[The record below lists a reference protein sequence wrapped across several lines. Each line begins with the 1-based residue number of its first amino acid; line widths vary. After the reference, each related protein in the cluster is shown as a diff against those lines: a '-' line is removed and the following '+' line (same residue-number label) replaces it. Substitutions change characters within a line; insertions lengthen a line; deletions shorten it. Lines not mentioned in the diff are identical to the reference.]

1 MGDSRLSDSYAIYR
15 FDATGVARM

>member
-1 MGDSRLSDSYAIYR
+1 MGDSRLSDSYAICR